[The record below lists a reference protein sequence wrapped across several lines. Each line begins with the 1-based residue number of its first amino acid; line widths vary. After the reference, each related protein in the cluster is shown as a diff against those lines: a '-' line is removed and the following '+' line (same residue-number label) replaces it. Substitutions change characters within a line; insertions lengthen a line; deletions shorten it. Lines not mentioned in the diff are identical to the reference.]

1 MLESLTIDAYITA
14 AVIFGAIVLFIMDKL
29 SVDLIALLIMGSL
42 VVLGVISPV
51 EGMAGFSN
59 PATMTVAFMFVI
71 SAAILKTGSLQ
82 FVASQLTKTFRN
94 HYQRGVVL
102 LMLMV
107 SAVSAFI
114 NNTPVVAVMI
124 PVTIQI
130 AKNSNRAASKL
141 LIPVSYASIF
151 GGMCTLIGTSTNILV
166 SGIAEQNGM
175 VPFKMF
181 DFAPMGLVFVAVGSL
196 FMIFIGQRLLPS
208 RSVNN
213 EDELEDSLIDYLA
226 EIEILE
232 NSELA
237 NKVILSSPLV
247 KELEMEILELRR
259 GNTSMNLPQ
268 GDTTLLVG
276 DILKVRCNVSKMK
289 QLKDQLK
296 VKIIPFASVDDDDLE
311 EITGKSSFVELV
323 IPTDSALE
331 GKTLREFDFRRRYR
345 AAPLAIRHREEILR
359 DKLQDVRLR
368 AGDVILVEMKTHFMD
383 QWKSNTR
390 DQNIPFII
398 LSEQGILNFDRRSFF
413 IVISVVVAVVTLA
426 STGLLPIVISTLLG
440 VCALVLTGCLNM
452 KEVYRSIQWPIVFL
466 LAGALSLG
474 VAMQNSGL
482 AQAIASTIVNN
493 LSEFG
498 PIAILSGIYLF
509 TSLMTETMSNNAT
522 AALVAPLAIATAH
535 QLEVS
540 PVPFVMAVMF
550 AASASFM
557 TPIGYQTNTM
567 IYSAGGYKFKDFIKV
582 GVWLNLLFWILATLL
597 IPIFFPF

>member
-1 MLESLTIDAYITA
+1 M
-14 AVIFGAIVLFIMDKL
+14 GA
-29 SVDLIALLIMGSL
+29 L
-42 VVLGVISPV
+42 VVLGVISPA

-107 SAVSAFI
+107 SSVSAFI

-181 DFAPMGLVFVAVGSL
+181 DFAPMGLVFVAAGSL
-196 FMIFIGQRLLPS
+196 FMIFIGQKLLPS
-208 RSVNN
+208 RSVDT
-213 EDELEDSLIDYLA
+213 EDDLEDSLIDYLA

-232 NSELA
+232 SSELA
-237 NKVILSSPLV
+237 NKTILSSPLV

-259 GNTSMNLPQ
+259 SATTMNLPQ
-268 GDTTLLVG
+268 GDTTLLVE

-289 QLKDQLK
+289 QLKDQLR
-296 VKIIPFASVDDDDLE
+296 VKIMPFADDDEAE
-311 EITGKSSFVELV
+311 EIAGKSSFVELV

-331 GKTLREFDFRRRYR
+331 GKTLREFDFRRRFR
-345 AAPLAIRHREEILR
+345 AAPLAIRHREEVLR

-383 QWKSNTR
+383 LWKSNTR

-398 LSEQGILNFDRRSFF
+398 LSEQGILNFDKRSFI
-413 IVISVVVAVVTLA
+413 IVISVVAAVITLA
-426 STGLLPIVISTLLG
+426 STGVLPIVISTLLG

-482 AQAIASTIVNN
+482 AQAIASAIVNN
-493 LSEFG
+493 LHEYG

-509 TSLMTETMSNNAT
+509 TSIMTETMSNNAT

-535 QLEVS
+535 QLDVS

-582 GVWLNLLFWILATLL
+582 GVWLNILFWILGTLL
-597 IPIFFPF
+597 IPVFFPF

>member
-1 MLESLTIDAYITA
+1 MLESLTTDAYITA
-14 AVIFGAIVLFIMDKL
+14 CIILAAIVMFIMDKL
-29 SVDLIALLIMGSL
+29 SVDLIALLIMGAL
-42 VVLGVISPV
+42 VVLGVISPA

-181 DFAPMGLVFVAVGSL
+181 DFAPMGLVFVAAGSL
-196 FMIFIGQRLLPS
+196 FMIFIGQKLLPS
-208 RSVNN
+208 RSVNT
-213 EDELEDSLIDYLA
+213 EDDLEDSLIDYLA

-232 NSELA
+232 SSELA
-237 NKVILSSPLV
+237 NKSILSSPLV

-259 GNTSMNLPQ
+259 NTTSMNLPQ

-296 VKIIPFASVDDDDLE
+296 VKIMPFADDDEAE
-311 EITGKSSFVELV
+311 EISGKSSFVELV

-331 GKTLREFDFRRRYR
+331 GKTLREFDFRRRFR
-345 AAPLAIRHREEILR
+345 AAPLAIRHREEVLR
-359 DKLQDVRLR
+359 DKLQDVQLR

-398 LSEQGILNFDRRSFF
+398 LSEQGILNFDKRSFI
-413 IVISVVVAVVTLA
+413 IVISVVAAVITLA
-426 STGLLPIVISTLLG
+426 SLGILPIVISTLLG

-482 AQAIASTIVNN
+482 AQAIASAIVNN
-493 LSEFG
+493 LHEYG

-509 TSLMTETMSNNAT
+509 TSIMTETMSNNAT

-535 QLEVS
+535 QLDVS

-567 IYSAGGYKFKDFIKV
+567 IYSAGGYKFKDFMKV
-582 GVWLNLLFWILATLL
+582 GVWLNLLFWILATFL

>member
-1 MLESLTIDAYITA
+1 MLESLTTDAYITA
-14 AVIFGAIVLFIMDKL
+14 SIIGAAIVLFIMDKL
-29 SVDLIALLIMGSL
+29 SVDLIALLIMGAL
-42 VVLGVISPV
+42 VVLGVISPA

-107 SAVSAFI
+107 SSVSAFI

-181 DFAPMGLVFVAVGSL
+181 DFAPMGLVFVAAGSL
-196 FMIFIGQRLLPS
+196 FMIFIGQKLLPS
-208 RSVNN
+208 RSVDT
-213 EDELEDSLIDYLA
+213 EDDLEDSLIDYLA

-232 NSELA
+232 SSELA
-237 NKVILSSPLV
+237 NKTILSSPLV

-259 GNTSMNLPQ
+259 SATTMNLPQ
-268 GDTTLLVG
+268 GDTTLLVE

-289 QLKDQLK
+289 QLKDQLR
-296 VKIIPFASVDDDDLE
+296 VKIMPFADDDEAE
-311 EITGKSSFVELV
+311 EIAGKSSFVELV

-331 GKTLREFDFRRRYR
+331 GKTLREFDFRRRFR
-345 AAPLAIRHREEILR
+345 AAPLAIRHREEVLR

-383 QWKSNTR
+383 LWKSNTR

-398 LSEQGILNFDRRSFF
+398 LSEQGILNFDKRSFI
-413 IVISVVVAVVTLA
+413 IVISVVAAVITLA
-426 STGLLPIVISTLLG
+426 STGVLPIVISTLLG

-482 AQAIASTIVNN
+482 AQAIASAIVNN
-493 LSEFG
+493 LHEYG

-509 TSLMTETMSNNAT
+509 TSIMTETMSNNAT

-535 QLEVS
+535 QLDVS

-582 GVWLNLLFWILATLL
+582 GVWLNILFWILGTLL
-597 IPIFFPF
+597 IPVFFPF

>member
-296 VKIIPFASVDDDDLE
+296 VKIMPFASVDDDDLE

-474 VAMQNSGL
+474 GAMQNSGL

>member
-1 MLESLTIDAYITA
+1 
-14 AVIFGAIVLFIMDKL
+14 
-29 SVDLIALLIMGSL
+29 LIALLIMGAL
-42 VVLGVISPV
+42 VVLGVISPA

-107 SAVSAFI
+107 SSVSAFI

-181 DFAPMGLVFVAVGSL
+181 DFAPMGLVFVAAGSL
-196 FMIFIGQRLLPS
+196 FMIFIGQKLLPS
-208 RSVNN
+208 RSVDT
-213 EDELEDSLIDYLA
+213 EDDLEDSLIDYLA

-232 NSELA
+232 SSELA
-237 NKVILSSPLV
+237 NKTILSSPLV

-259 GNTSMNLPQ
+259 SATTMNLPQ
-268 GDTTLLVG
+268 GDTTLLVE

-289 QLKDQLK
+289 QLKDQLR
-296 VKIIPFASVDDDDLE
+296 VKIMPFADDDEAE
-311 EITGKSSFVELV
+311 EIAGKSSFVELV

-331 GKTLREFDFRRRYR
+331 GKTLREFDFRRRFR
-345 AAPLAIRHREEILR
+345 AAPLAIRHREEVLR

-383 QWKSNTR
+383 LWKSNTR

-398 LSEQGILNFDRRSFF
+398 LSEQGILNFDKRSFI
-413 IVISVVVAVVTLA
+413 IVISVVAAVITLA
-426 STGLLPIVISTLLG
+426 STGVLPIVISTLLG

-482 AQAIASTIVNN
+482 AQAIASAIVNN
-493 LSEFG
+493 LHEYG

-509 TSLMTETMSNNAT
+509 TSIMTETMSNNAT

-535 QLEVS
+535 QLDVS

-582 GVWLNLLFWILATLL
+582 GVWLNILFWILGTLL
-597 IPIFFPF
+597 IPVFFPF

>member
-42 VVLGVISPV
+42 VFLGVISPV

>member
-1 MLESLTIDAYITA
+1 MFESLTIDAYITA
-14 AVIFGAIVLFIMDKL
+14 AVIIAAIVMFIRDKL
-29 SVDLIALLIMGSL
+29 SVDLIALLIMGAL
-42 VVLGVISPV
+42 VVLGVISPA

-107 SAVSAFI
+107 SSVSAFI

-130 AKNSNRAASKL
+130 AKNSNRTASKL

-181 DFAPMGLVFVAVGSL
+181 DFAPMGLVFVLAGSL

-208 RSVNN
+208 RSVDT
-213 EDELEDSLIDYLA
+213 EDDLEDSLIDYLA

-232 NSELA
+232 NSDLA
-237 NKVILSSPLV
+237 NKSILSSALV

-259 GNTSMNLPQ
+259 NATSMNLPQ

-289 QLKDQLK
+289 QMKDQLK
-296 VKIIPFASVDDDDLE
+296 VKIMPFADDEETEDL
-311 EITGKSSFVELV
+311 IGKSSYVELV

-345 AAPLAIRHREEILR
+345 AAPLAIRHREEVLR
-359 DKLQDVRLR
+359 DQLQDVRLR

-383 QWKSNTR
+383 QWKSNSR

-398 LSEQGILNFDRRSFF
+398 LSEQGILNFDRKKFF
-413 IVISVVVAVVTLA
+413 IVLSIIVAVITAA
-426 STGLLPIVISTLLG
+426 STGMLPIVISTLLG
-440 VCALVLTGCLNM
+440 VCALVLTGCLTM

-482 AQAIASTIVNN
+482 AQAIATAIVNN
-493 LSEFG
+493 LHEFG

-535 QLEVS
+535 QLGVS

-567 IYSAGGYKFKDFIKV
+567 IYSAGGYKFKDFFKV
-582 GVWLNLLFWILATLL
+582 GVWLNLLFWILGTLL
-597 IPIFFPF
+597 IPLFFPF